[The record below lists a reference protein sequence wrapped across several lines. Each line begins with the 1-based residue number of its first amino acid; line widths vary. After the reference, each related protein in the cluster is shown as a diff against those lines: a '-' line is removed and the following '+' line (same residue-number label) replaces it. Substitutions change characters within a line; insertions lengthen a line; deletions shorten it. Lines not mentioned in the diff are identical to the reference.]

1 MKLDKTH
8 IIKIV
13 VASIIVVVSSVGIV
27 ILSTKRNS
35 SGLYD
40 NTFIFEI
47 TDNDKEYKI
56 DKTVFSKESFKNLKN
71 YNTNSVEPE
80 KIGKNNIFVI
90 TKD

>member
-13 VASIIVVVSSVGIV
+13 IASLVIITSTAGI
-27 ILSTKRNS
+27 IFLTSKR
-35 SGLYD
+35 SGADLY
-40 NTFIFEI
+40 NNFVFEI

-56 DKTVFSKESFKNLKN
+56 DKTVFSKESFQNLKN
-71 YNTNSVEPE
+71 YNENSVEPE
-80 KIGKNNIFVI
+80 IVGKNNIFVI